1 MIIATIPDARVV
13 SAQAFVRKAGDSSV
27 SKIRVASNTGRKS
40 DRNPT
45 RFLNAEGWGG
55 IGEQLQKMSKGDVLS
70 ISGEMKLDK
79 YTDKQGQERTDD
91 VITVTHF
98 RVVKSESFFN
108 SGTSVGATPGESEE
122 TQVQDDDGIP
132 F

>member
-1 MIIATIPDARVV
+1 MLIATLLDARVV
-13 SAQAFVRKAGDSSV
+13 SAQAFQRKAGDSTV
-27 SKIRVASNTGRKS
+27 TKIRVAANPGKKS

-45 RFLNAEGWGG
+45 RFLNAEGWGV
-55 IGEQLQKMSKGDVLS
+55 IGEGLAKCSKGDVLS

-79 YTDKQGQERTDD
+79 YTDKNGQERTDD

-98 RVVKSESFFN
+98 RIQKSESFFN
-108 SGTSVGATPGESEE
+108 GGTRPADPETE